1 VFHEFGRQKLR
12 EQWPAEFDM
21 EGVDRDHEIRKTKL
35 QEVQMTQPLS
45 ANSFVGGAAI
55 DLNKPPKVAYNPR
68 DHEFPKL
75 LYHQTKKDPNWLA
88 EHKRITL
95 YNSLHPEKP
104 EVLPVVPAAF
114 VRVDNKEQ
122 EQKKLAEGFGL
133 RPPSDPEVDEFAAV
147 KGEALCSRGCGN
159 APHRGACK
167 TS

>member
-1 VFHEFGRQKLR
+1 
-12 EQWPAEFDM
+12 M
-21 EGVDRDHEIRKTKL
+21 EGIDRDHTVRQQKL
-35 QEVQMTQPLS
+35 QEENMTQPLS
-45 ANSFVGGAAI
+45 QNSFVGGASI
-55 DLNKPPKVAYNPR
+55 DLNKPPKTAYNPR

-122 EQKKLAEGFGL
+122 EEKKMKEGFGL
-133 RPPSDPEVDEFAAV
+133 RPPSDPEVDEFAEV
-147 KGEALCSRGCGN
+147 RSETLCSRGCGQ

-167 TS
+167 TA